1 MNYVLVVH
9 LVVGIL
15 VALCAALFVWRL
27 SGRRITLYVLTLQI
41 LLGIGLVV
49 SGLRAPS
56 AHYGLAIV
64 AWIGYMAANGI
75 ARRPGR
81 ERIVLAI
88 TVISSLLVFA
98 AAYLGAKAAGYA

>member
-41 LLGIGLVV
+41 LLGIGLIV
-49 SGLRAPS
+49 SGLKAPS

-81 ERIVLAI
+81 ERVVLGITIV
-88 TVISSLLVFA
+88 SSICVLI
-98 AAYLGAKAAGYA
+98 AAYLGAKAGGYA